1 MIVIKPMLAQTSK
14 EPFDRRDFIYESKL
28 DGVRCIA
35 FLDSQTR
42 LQARSGS
49 DITHKFPELQELH
62 KQVRTPL
69 SLPSILDGEIVSISF
84 NAIQHRIHQEKRL
97 GIKVAQFQYPAIYYA
112 FDILYLNGESVMAKP
127 LIERKA
133 ILNGVFAQN
142 YTGRM
147 LGWQTGNG
155 VSLFNL
161 ARDNNLEGIM
171 AKAMYSP
178 YLEGK
183 RSDYW
188 LKVKTFKEATFYIC
202 GLTEGENERSSTFGS
217 VILGELV
224 NGKLVYVG
232 NVGSGFNQAQLKMLL
247 HLLEPIKGLCPFY
260 PTNVD
265 RPVKFWTRPE
275 LKCEVRFLERSKEGK
290 LRFPT
295 FRKLCY
301 MAGRG

>member
-35 FLDSQTR
+35 FLDSETR

-49 DITHKFPELQELH
+49 DITFKFPELQELH
-62 KQVRTPL
+62 KQVRKPC
-69 SLPSILDGEIVSISF
+69 ILDGEIVSISF
-84 NAIQHRIHQEKRL
+84 NAIQHQIHQEKCL
-97 GIKVAQFQYPAIYYA
+97 GIKVAQFQYPAIYYC
-112 FDILYLNGESVMAKP
+112 FDILYLDYDNVMAKP

-133 ILNGVFAQN
+133 ILNSVFVQN

-155 VSLFNL
+155 VSLFHI
-161 ARDNNLEGIM
+161 AREKNLEGIM

-178 YLEGK
+178 YLQGK

-188 LKVKTFKEATFYIC
+188 LKIKVFKEATFYIC

-217 VILGELV
+217 LMLGELV
-224 NGKLVYVG
+224 DGKLVYVG
-232 NVGSGFNQAQLKMLL
+232 NVGSGLSQDQLKMLL
-247 HLLEPIKGLCPFY
+247 YLLEPIEGVCPFDRA
-260 PTNVD
+260 NVD
-265 RPVKFWTRPE
+265 RPVKFWTQPL
-275 LKCEVRFLERSKEGK
+275 LKCEVRFLERSNEGK

-301 MAGRG
+301 MAGG